1 MHQLILCTC
10 PDAESAEK
18 LANMLITE
26 QLAACVNILPGVK
39 SVYEWQ
45 GRVETAHEH
54 LLLIKTHQLRFPAVE
69 AAIKK
74 LHPYELPEIIALGID
89 NGSAEYLKWINA
101 CLHID

>member
-10 PDAESAEK
+10 PDAETADQLAE
-18 LANMLITE
+18 MLIAE
-26 QLAACVNILPGVK
+26 RLAACVNILPGLK

-45 GRVETAHEH
+45 GAVEMAQEH
-54 LLLIKTHQLRFPAVE
+54 LLLIKTHQQKYAALE

-74 LHPYELPEIIALGID
+74 LHPYQVPEIIALTID
-89 NGSAEYLKWINA
+89 NGSVDYLKWINS

>member
-10 PDAESAEK
+10 PDAGTADRLAAALIAER
-18 LANMLITE
+18 
-26 QLAACVNILPGVK
+26 LAACVNILPGLK

-45 GRVETAHEH
+45 GVVETAQEH
-54 LLLIKTHQLRFPAVE
+54 LLIIKSHQQRFAAVE

-74 LHPYELPEIIALGID
+74 LHPYELPEIIALAIG
-89 NGSAEYLKWINA
+89 NGSAEYLKWINS